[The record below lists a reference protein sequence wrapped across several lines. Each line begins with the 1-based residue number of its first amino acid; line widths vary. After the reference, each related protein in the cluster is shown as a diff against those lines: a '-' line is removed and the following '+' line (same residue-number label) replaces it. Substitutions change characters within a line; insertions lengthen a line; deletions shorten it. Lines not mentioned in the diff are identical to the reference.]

1 MQSSNASY
9 LAGVGTAIHIGRWP
23 VVSALEN
30 VLQAVC
36 QLSAL
41 LCLLTKTSG
50 PLNLTSESRESR
62 SNAVLVLEPSRS
74 SNAVLVLEPSLSLEN
89 ERRKFRERKNRKFRK
104 SSCSLENERRCN
116 DFRKSFFSRESG
128 LTRMSIV
135 ADTADPSSSTSSPHP
150 LSSFAETLLHL
161 LESEYG
167 ETSPLTQTH
176 TRTRARALSL
186 ARSLFFSHTLTHS
199 HTRARALSPS
209 LRPTGRAVSTV
220 SGR

>member
-41 LCLLTKTSG
+41 LCLLTKTRG

-62 SNAVLVLEPSRS
+62 